1 MSAVISS
8 ADWLDA
14 PQYNADGLI
23 PAIAQDHAS
32 GRILMMA
39 WMNKEALKLT
49 AQTNTAVYFS
59 RSRGQL
65 WHKGETSGHT
75 QIVHE
80 IRLDCD
86 ADVIVLMV
94 TQLGGIACH
103 TGRAS
108 CFYQRL
114 DTQSPTPTWQTV
126 DAVLKN
132 PHDIYGNN
140 NHNDDNNHNNN
151 HNDNHN
157 DNQHTSSAIFNSQPA
172 TILIE
177 LDKQLHARKT
187 ADADDSYVASLYAK
201 GINKILEK
209 VGEEATETLIAAKDY
224 AHHLSQTNTTNRLDK
239 PTNASQVMTKNDL
252 IYEIADLWFH
262 TMVMLA
268 WFNMDSSH
276 VLTELAR
283 RFGLSGLTEKAN
295 RNNN

>member
-114 DTQSPTPTWQTV
+114 DTQSPTPTWQTI
-126 DAVLKN
+126 DAVLKP

-140 NHNDDNNHNNN
+140 NHND
-151 HNDNHN
+151 
-157 DNQHTSSAIFNSQPA
+157 NQHTSSATFNSQPT

-239 PTNASQVMTKNDL
+239 PTNALQVIIKNDL

>member
-114 DTQSPTPTWQTV
+114 DTQNPTPTWQTV

-140 NHNDDNNHNNN
+140 NHND
-151 HNDNHN
+151 
-157 DNQHTSSAIFNSQPA
+157 NQHTSSATFNSQPA

-239 PTNASQVMTKNDL
+239 PTNASQVIIKNDL

>member
-126 DAVLKN
+126 DAVLKP

-140 NHNDDNNHNNN
+140 NHNN
-151 HNDNHN
+151 
-157 DNQHTSSAIFNSQPA
+157 NQHTSSATFNSQSA

-239 PTNASQVMTKNDL
+239 PTNASQVIIKNDL

>member
-114 DTQSPTPTWQTV
+114 DTQNPTPTWQTV

-140 NHNDDNNHNNN
+140 NHND
-151 HNDNHN
+151 
-157 DNQHTSSAIFNSQPA
+157 NQHTSSATFNSQPA

-224 AHHLSQTNTTNRLDK
+224 AHHLSQTNTTNCLDK
-239 PTNASQVMTKNDL
+239 PTNALQVMAKNDL